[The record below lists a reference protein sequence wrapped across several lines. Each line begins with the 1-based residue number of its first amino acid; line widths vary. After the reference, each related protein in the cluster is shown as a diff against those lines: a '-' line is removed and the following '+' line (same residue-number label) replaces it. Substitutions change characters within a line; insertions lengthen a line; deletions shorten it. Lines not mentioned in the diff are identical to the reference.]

1 MQVWHGE
8 GFEIFCCSRLDC
20 PEFDI
25 HVDCDELIEDLGVES
40 KVMKSSDLIH
50 CMIRLNNLFLR

>member
-25 HVDCDELIEDLGVES
+25 HVDCHELTEDLGVES
-40 KVMKSSDLIH
+40 KVMKFIQ
-50 CMIRLNNLFLR
+50 